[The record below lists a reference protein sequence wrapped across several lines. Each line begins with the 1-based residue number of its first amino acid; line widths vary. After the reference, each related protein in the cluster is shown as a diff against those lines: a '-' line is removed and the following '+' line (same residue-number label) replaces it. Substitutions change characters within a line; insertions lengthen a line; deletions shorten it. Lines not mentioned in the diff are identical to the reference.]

1 VSGVAGAFPPHPTYL
16 TTIGY
21 RSYYF
26 SPATPTQEPQPAIFD
41 PVLKLTFPADLTDPN
56 TIPTVNH
63 DPVYYPKPKRDLTEE
78 QAKAAIQKGV
88 TNVIQVI
95 EANDESSSCMRC
107 QNALAAAQ
115 PAIQLAP
122 SLVPDAMVSLCK
134 STQFTSNA
142 SCEESY
148 NATTYGAVWTTV
160 LYFADVKGLD
170 GQYICHSIGGFCPA
184 PATSPLDTSNLFP
197 KPRPANLAVPKASGK
212 RVKVLHL
219 SDLHLD
225 PRYSVGS
232 EGNCSS
238 SLCCR
243 ANNPNSNSPQVAL
256 LPASAY
262 GTFRCD
268 TPYDLALAALE
279 SVGPLTGTGKGKD
292 EEPLA
297 WSIYTGDLVSHE
309 QQSELSRLYVQYEET
324 SIYGMLKMF
333 LTGPVFA
340 ALGNHDNSPAN
351 IDAPHSLPGPLG
363 KQQSWNYHHV
373 AGLWKHEGWIDDEI
387 AKQARSHFGGYSI
400 KTHYGLR
407 IISFNTGRR
416 FPDYT
421 PNNRS

>member
-1 VSGVAGAFPPHPTYL
+1 M
-16 TTIGY
+16 IGR

-26 SPATPTQEPQPAIFD
+26 SPATPTQEPQPAIYD
-41 PVLKLTFPADLTDPN
+41 PVLKLTFPADLTDPS
-56 TIPTVNH
+56 TIPTENN
-63 DPVYYPKPKRDLTEE
+63 DPVYYPKPKQNLTKE
-78 QAKAAIQKGV
+78 QAEAIIQEGV
-88 TNVIQVI
+88 ANVIRVI
-95 EANDESSSCMRC
+95 KANDGSSSCTRC

-115 PAIQLAP
+115 AAVQLAP
-122 SLVPDAMVSLCK
+122 SLVPDAAVSLCK

-142 SCEESY
+142 SCEENY

-160 LYFADVKGLD
+160 LYFADVKSLD

-184 PATSPLDTSNLFP
+184 PVTSPLDTGNLFP
-197 KPRPANLAVPKASGK
+197 KPKPENVAVPKPSGK

-219 SDLHLD
+219 SDFHLD

-238 SLCCR
+238 GLCCR
-243 ANNPNSNSPQVAL
+243 ANNPNSDSPQVAL
-256 LPASAY
+256 LPAPAY

-268 TPYDLALAALE
+268 TPYDLALAALD

-292 EEPLA
+292 AEPLA

-324 SIYGMLKMF
+324 SIYGMFKTF

-340 ALGNHDNSPAN
+340 ALGNHDSSPAN

-363 KQQSWNYHHV
+363 QQQSWNYHHV
-373 AGLWKHEGWIDDEI
+373 AGLWKHEGWIDDET
-387 AKQARSHFGGYSI
+387 AKQARTHYGGYSI

-407 IISFNTGRR
+407 IISFNTGK
-416 FPDYT
+416 
-421 PNNRS
+421 